1 MRPVVAVADACRV
14 AGAGQAVTGPV
25 DAPAVFT
32 RRDGYVSGWNDEG
45 PASDLTPSAPS

>member
-1 MRPVVAVADACRV
+1 MMRPVVAVADACRV

-32 RRDGYVSGWNDEG
+32 RRHGG
-45 PASDLTPSAPS
+45 